1 MIEGEKL
8 GTFWGYTN
16 LGVWKSDEVNQE
28 VTVVKNGVETK
39 GTYASIYKVVPGQEK
54 LLDVNNDGT
63 YNDDDQSIIGNGQP
77 SFNWGWNNT
86 LRYKDFD
93 LSLFLSLIHI

>member
-39 GTYASIYKVVPGQEK
+39 VLMLLSIK
-54 LLDVNNDGT
+54 
-63 YNDDDQSIIGNGQP
+63 
-77 SFNWGWNNT
+77 
-86 LRYKDFD
+86 
-93 LSLFLSLIHI
+93 

>member
-1 MIEGEKL
+1 MTLSHNKGTFKNIPTLDRTQIQAGQYENKVFKMIEGEKL

-39 GTYASIYKVVPGQEK
+39 VLMLLSIK
-54 LLDVNNDGT
+54 
-63 YNDDDQSIIGNGQP
+63 
-77 SFNWGWNNT
+77 
-86 LRYKDFD
+86 
-93 LSLFLSLIHI
+93 

>member
-1 MIEGEKL
+1 MGIYQL
-8 GTFWGYTN
+8 R
-16 LGVWKSDEVNQE
+16 VWKSDEVNQE

-54 LLDVNNDGT
+54 LLDANNDGT

-77 SFNWGWNNT
+77 SFNWGGII
-86 LRYKDFD
+86 
-93 LSLFLSLIHI
+93 LSVIKTSISHCSLSVSTASIFIM